1 MVDVQ
6 AVIQALIRA
15 NESPEDHAAH
25 ERKPVITFSRD
36 HGCGGDEI
44 AHALAEKLGLP
55 VYDKQILEAVA
66 KHADVNK
73 SLMAKLHESV
83 SAASDAWLY
92 SMIFG
97 KNVTRDHYKQSLVTA
112 IRGIYR
118 TGGVIIGRGAHVVL
132 AGRDVLRVRI
142 IGSADAC
149 AKRLAHE
156 RHLDLVEARQQV
168 REHNSTRGKY
178 VWNTFKS
185 RLNDPVNFDLTINTD
200 HFTHYRQVVD
210 LLAHAASVLGVGKSV
225 SGTSRK

>member
-15 NESPEDHAAH
+15 NEGPQDQGVTD
-25 ERKPVITFSRD
+25 RRPVITFSRD
-36 HGCGGDEI
+36 FGSGGDEI
-44 AHALAEKLGLP
+44 ARALAERLGLP
-55 VYDKQILEAVA
+55 IYDKQILEAVA

-73 SLMAKLHESV
+73 SLMEKLHESV

-97 KNVTRDHYKQSLVTA
+97 KNVTRDHYKQALVTA

-142 IGSADAC
+142 IGSPDAC

-156 RHLDLVEARQQV
+156 RHLELAEARAQI

-185 RLNDPVNFDLTINTD
+185 RVNDPVNFDLTINTD
-200 HFTHYRQVVD
+200 HFVHYTQVVE
-210 LLAHAASVLGVGKSV
+210 LLANAAGMMGLDKPQT
-225 SGTSRK
+225 GTSRK